1 MGIPHPGG
9 TRLKIDI
16 ETPAEWSR
24 RLTITVPADRVA
36 RERRAVAAQIAKRV
50 KLPGFRK
57 GKVPASVLEKQYG
70 PSIEQQTLERVVNSA
85 YREALREQGFSP
97 ISEASVDNVS
107 YEPGADLSF
116 DVAFEVRPDIELAR
130 LGGFTIQAPSVAVDE
145 ADVDRVMERLREQ
158 NATWNPLEEATP
170 TVGDRVRVEITPLHA
185 EDGDEPE
192 PRTYEVVLG
201 AGEIL
206 ESIEAAIQT
215 LAPGDEG
222 EFAVDLP
229 ESTDG
234 EKEHRIRLKLLAAER
249 PELPELDDAFAKE
262 LGDFES
268 LDDLRSRV
276 REDLAAEAQRESDRD
291 VRRQLMQQVL
301 EANAFEVPPSLVEQY
316 LDSLL
321 QAPEGTEPAELEQ
334 AKEQARPAAE
344 YGVRRML
351 AIERIAELEGLHA
364 TQEDVDA
371 RVQEIA
377 EENRVEPAVVR
388 RELMRSGRLQAI
400 ASDLTEKRV
409 FDYLKSLN
417 TIITEGA

>member
-1 MGIPHPGG
+1 
-9 TRLKIDI
+9 
-16 ETPAEWSR
+16 
-24 RLTITVPADRVA
+24 
-36 RERRAVAAQIAKRV
+36 
-50 KLPGFRK
+50 
-57 GKVPASVLEKQYG
+57 
-70 PSIEQQTLERVVNSA
+70 
-85 YREALREQGFSP
+85 
-97 ISEASVDNVS
+97 VS

-116 DVAFEVRPDIELAR
+116 DVAFEVRPEIELAR
-130 LGGFTIQAPSVAVDE
+130 LGGFTIQAPSAAVDE

-158 NATWNPLEEATP
+158 NATWNALEEATP
-170 TVGDRVRVEITPLHA
+170 TAGDRVRVEITPLHA
-185 EDGDEPE
+185 EEGDEPE

-201 AGEIL
+201 VGEIL
-206 ESIEAAIQT
+206 ESIDAAIQT
-215 LAPGDEG
+215 LVPGDEG
-222 EFAVDLP
+222 EFTVELP
-229 ESTDG
+229 ESSDG

-249 PELPELDDAFAKE
+249 PELPDLDDAFAKE

-268 LDDLRSRV
+268 LDALRSRV

-301 EANAFEVPPSLVEQY
+301 EANAFEVPPSLVDQY
-316 LDSLL
+316 LESLL
-321 QAPEGTEPAELEQ
+321 QAPEGTDPAELEQ

-377 EENRVEPAVVR
+377 EENRVEAAVVR
-388 RELMRSGRLQAI
+388 RELVRSGRLQAI